1 MAWISFV
8 GLGPRVFQL
17 DVQFSQGKQKKNMP
31 NVINDVSSKNINFN
45 VKIIIYFFLFFSV
58 LMLYFK
64 NYNNFEWKEEM
75 YTDYVLVIFVQ
86 ISLN

>member
-45 VKIIIYFFLFFSV
+45 VKIIIYFFFFFSFNV
-58 LMLYFK
+58 VF
-64 NYNNFEWKEEM
+64 
-75 YTDYVLVIFVQ
+75 
-86 ISLN
+86 